1 MKIESALFTAGFFAF
16 ALVGLVYGLWTRWTE
31 PVGPVALFFLAV
43 MCGMSGFYLGNTGR
57 KLDARPEEDPA
68 ATQDMA
74 EGDFGFFS
82 PYSWWPLPL
91 GAAAAVIFVG
101 LAVGWW
107 LFFIGVV
114 FATLALIGFAF
125 EYFRGEAI

>member
-1 MKIESALFTAGFFAF
+1 MQIESKLFWSGFVAF
-16 ALVGLVYGLWTRWTE
+16 ALVGVVYGLLTKWTE
-31 PVGPVALFFLAV
+31 PVGPVALIFLAF
-43 MCGMSGFYLGNTGR
+43 MCGMVGFYLGNTGR
-57 KLDARPEEDPA
+57 KLDARPEEDPT

-91 GAAAAVIFVG
+91 AAGAAVTFVG

-107 LFFIGVV
+107 LFFVGVV
-114 FATLALIGFAF
+114 FSVLALIGWCF

>member
-1 MKIESALFTAGFFAF
+1 MKIESVLFSAGFFAF
-16 ALVGLVYGLWTRWTE
+16 ALVGVIYGLLTKWQE
-31 PVGPVALFFLAV
+31 PVGPVALIFLAF
-43 MCGMSGFYLGNTGR
+43 MCGMVGFYLYNTGR
-57 KLDARPEEDPA
+57 KLDARPEEDPT

-91 GAAAAVIFVG
+91 AAGAAVTFVG

-107 LFFIGVV
+107 LFFVGVV
-114 FATLALIGFAF
+114 FSVLALIGWCF